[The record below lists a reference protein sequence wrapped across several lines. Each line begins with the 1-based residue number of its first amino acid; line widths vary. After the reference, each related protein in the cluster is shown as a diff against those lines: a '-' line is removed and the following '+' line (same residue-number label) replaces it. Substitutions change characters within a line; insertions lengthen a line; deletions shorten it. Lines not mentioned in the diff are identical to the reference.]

1 MNRLEIT
8 RRVEAL
14 RNYMREHALAAFIF
28 PSTDPHNGEYVPE
41 HWMTRQW
48 ISGFNGS
55 AGTAVV
61 TLTDAALWTDSRYFL
76 AATEQLEGTPFQLM
90 RERVPGTPA
99 IGEWLKGQLKAGETV
114 GIDGW
119 VNSVEQA
126 SGLRQELQA
135 GGIELDTSLDPAGE
149 LWTDRPPVPANP
161 VEIQPIEF
169 AGESAASKLARIRE
183 QIKAAGAEM
192 TVICPLDEIA
202 WICNLRGT
210 DVHCNPVFVSYLT
223 ISQQSATLYVDPQKL
238 TPEVTG
244 YLQDEGIS
252 TQPYEALPQAL
263 AHTQPCTMLID
274 PQ

>member
-90 RERVPGTPA
+90 RERIPGTP
-99 IGEWLKGQLKAGETV
+99 
-114 GIDGW
+114 
-119 VNSVEQA
+119 SR
-126 SGLRQELQA
+126 SGA
-135 GGIELDTSLDPAGE
+135 
-149 LWTDRPPVPANP
+149 
-161 VEIQPIEF
+161 
-169 AGESAASKLARIRE
+169 SAAAARATARTSQARMATPHFGKLIHP
-183 QIKAAGAEM
+183 I
-192 TVICPLDEIA
+192 L
-202 WICNLRGT
+202 
-210 DVHCNPVFVSYLT
+210 
-223 ISQQSATLYVDPQKL
+223 
-238 TPEVTG
+238 
-244 YLQDEGIS
+244 
-252 TQPYEALPQAL
+252 
-263 AHTQPCTMLID
+263 
-274 PQ
+274 

>member
-90 RERVPGTPA
+90 RESGSRGSSRLERRSASTDGSTAWSRHPA
-99 IGEWLKGQLKAGETV
+99 
-114 GIDGW
+114 
-119 VNSVEQA
+119 
-126 SGLRQELQA
+126 
-135 GGIELDTSLDPAGE
+135 
-149 LWTDRPPVPANP
+149 
-161 VEIQPIEF
+161 
-169 AGESAASKLARIRE
+169 
-183 QIKAAGAEM
+183 
-192 TVICPLDEIA
+192 
-202 WICNLRGT
+202 
-210 DVHCNPVFVSYLT
+210 
-223 ISQQSATLYVDPQKL
+223 
-238 TPEVTG
+238 
-244 YLQDEGIS
+244 
-252 TQPYEALPQAL
+252 
-263 AHTQPCTMLID
+263 
-274 PQ
+274 